1 MQPGGTEFAA
11 KLLVLDAEECRL
23 RRLTPEQVVAR
34 RKLAREF
41 RCGPE
46 VKMEVT
52 SRRQTTELETCEPR
66 LWVED
71 DDGVQRGKV
80 IICAVVMNSI
90 LGGGLWVLAGYVVLD
105 VAGKSKDEEAFIE
118 YAHKADRW
126 LLQWEGSYQNLGLSA
141 GRMIRRRRRR
151 LWEDVTHV
159 VDAGFS
165 KWARNEFAKIIRESR
180 EASSISFSLPISEVF
195 GNFEL
200 TLPHS
205 SGAAP
210 VIQVGSMLDAS
221 LQDLR
226 REIAPALPVSGAA
239 NL

>member
-1 MQPGGTEFAA
+1 MSVPDLGAGSVRPLPVVSVRESAVIWGQKVVVQCRLPPPLIEKQPMQPGTEITA

-118 YAHKADRW
+118 YVHKAVRW

-159 VDAGFS
+159 VDAG
-165 KWARNEFAKIIRESR
+165 
-180 EASSISFSLPISEVF
+180 
-195 GNFEL
+195 
-200 TLPHS
+200 
-205 SGAAP
+205 
-210 VIQVGSMLDAS
+210 
-221 LQDLR
+221 
-226 REIAPALPVSGAA
+226 
-239 NL
+239 